1 MREESEAL
9 KQQRTAFGVDAQTGI
24 YLEFESEPDFDLKCE
39 SLENS
44 TQGIELLSI
53 KKEGA
58 KTLATVFIPEGKLVH
73 FEKLLSAYRDR
84 ETAKGKPKNR
94 DLVESIS
101 DIHLAVLDAF
111 WTDSQ
116 DVLPTTE
123 EPIWWEVWLRTG
135 DSRNEIRD
143 FFTTHAVK

>member
-1 MREESEAL
+1 MPEIRGGLPHLLVSRTATTELYATPKPGRGPTLKIPARNRQQHAQILFEKITRVREESEAL

-84 ETAKGKPKNR
+84 ETAKGKPK
-94 DLVESIS
+94 
-101 DIHLAVLDAF
+101 
-111 WTDSQ
+111 
-116 DVLPTTE
+116 TE
-123 EPIWWEVWLRTG
+123 I
-135 DSRNEIRD
+135 
-143 FFTTHAVK
+143 